1 MRVFCQFLEDFM
13 DEYNALHSH
22 NQPQVMLS
30 QPAKAAPTVVELP
43 RVAEAPAKA
52 APTVPPIAKKQRKKH
67 PRLKKALGLL
77 LLVACT
83 ALLSIHLYDVLVG
96 TDESAAIG
104 KVYQDA
110 LPSVV
115 LISAEFPGTTP
126 DASSDS
132 GTGSGVIIRSDGVIV
147 TNAHVVKDAT
157 AIAVTL
163 HTGRVYPATLLGL
176 DESTD
181 LAVLKIEAK
190 GLATSRFANT
200 PRMWRLRVG
209 ETAIVIGNPLGAE
222 LTSTLTVGVISA
234 VDRPVETEGSI
245 VEMLQTDAAVSPGNS
260 GGPMYDTDGRIIG
273 IITSKVVKDGAEGL
287 GFAIPADV
295 AAGIIDEL
303 ILHGRVASRPMLGV
317 TVQVMDQET
326 VDYYKDTYGEIYQVG
341 IIVTQITPGSA
352 VERAGLQLGDK
363 ILKFNGFDIKNA
375 NELNYL
381 KEQCGIGQTATL
393 TIDRDGTEM
402 TLTFKLES
410 AR

>member
-1 MRVFCQFLEDFM
+1 M
-13 DEYNALHSH
+13 DEHNDLHTH

-43 RVAEAPAKA
+43 RVANVPKKA
-52 APTVPPIAKKQRKKH
+52 APTVPPITKKQRKQH
-67 PRLKKALGLL
+67 PRLTKALGLL

-96 TDESAAIG
+96 TDESDAIA
-104 KVYQDA
+104 KVYDKA

-126 DASSDS
+126 EEATDS

-147 TNAHVVKDAT
+147 TNAHVVKDA
-157 AIAVTL
+157 ISISVTL

-200 PRMWRLRVG
+200 PRMWRIRAG

-222 LTSTLTVGVISA
+222 LTSTLTVGIISA
-234 VDRPVETEGSI
+234 VDRPVETDGSI
-245 VEMLQTDAAVSPGNS
+245 VKMLQTDAAVSPGNS
-260 GGPMYDTDGRIIG
+260 GGPMYDTNGRIIG

-295 AAGIIDEL
+295 AEGIIDEL

-317 TVQVMDQET
+317 TVQVMDQAT

-341 IIVTQITPGSA
+341 IIVTQITSGSA

-363 ILKFNGFDIKNA
+363 ILKFNGFEIENA

-402 TLTFKLES
+402 TLTFKLEG
-410 AR
+410 AQ